1 MNKKRTFG
9 LLLSLC
15 LVIGLIAGVGAKKAV
30 AAETNLITNGCF
42 DEKTDLSEWSAHQNG
57 ATITAEKSETP
68 VVGNIKTYGKITN
81 RTNNYQCFAQD
92 VSKQVENGKNYR
104 FVFYVMLDAE
114 DYKNAPANQ
123 RTVEISPHIRVDG
136 VDNYSQFVGGQ
147 VSQVLEPGVWTKF
160 EGSFGPYW
168 NGNLEALNIRLL
180 EQGTDYGQ
188 GAGVMGTYYVT
199 GVRLYEAENKA
210 TKVENNIPDLCEAIQ
225 TNLGDDD
232 FIVGLAI
239 CGSDI
244 GDVNTM
250 GLVYKHANAT
260 TLGNELKPDAMFG
273 YSNGAVP
280 GKHTIEYQ
288 GEPLDVPKLDY
299 SRAEKILNR
308 IYDWNKNNPEH
319 MIKVR
324 GHVLVWHSQTPNWWF
339 YEDYDPKG
347 KLASPELMNRRL
359 EWYIQTMA
367 EHFTGP
373 DSKYNGMFYGWDV
386 VNEAVSD
393 SRATYRNDAENSMWW
408 KVYQS
413 NEFIINAFK
422 YANKYM
428 DPSVDLYY
436 NDYGDSSWQKSR
448 GIVKLLED
456 VKAAEGTRI
465 DGFGMQAHY
474 STADSP
480 TISDF
485 KLCAKAYAK
494 VVDKV
499 MLTEFD
505 LSTNTFDG
513 SALSRS
519 TEYKKQSLRFR
530 AFYDAIKLLRE
541 EGVNICGI
549 TWWGVTD
556 PGSWLQTQS
565 NVGGASG
572 SGKQLPLLFDGD
584 YKAKLAF
591 WALVDQ
597 TKFEEGYKA
606 LNTPTPV
613 PTATNTPTPTP
624 TEAPA
629 ATETPAVT
637 EAPAVTETPEMSP
650 VPEVTEAAAAEE
662 TEEEGRHIN
671 YGALTAVVVLLLAG
685 ASSYTV
691 AQKKKKEKNDQ

>member
-1 MNKKRTFG
+1 MNKKRLFA
-9 LLLSLC
+9 LLLAFSL
-15 LVIGLIAGVGAKKAV
+15 VVGLTAGFGSKKAE
-30 AAETNLITNGCF
+30 AAETNLIKNGSF
-42 DEKTDLSEWSAHQNG
+42 DENTDLSEWSAHQNG
-57 ATITAEKSETP
+57 ATITAEKSETA

-81 RTNNYQCFAQD
+81 RTSNYQCFAQD
-92 VSKQVENGKNYR
+92 VSGVVESGKNYR
-104 FVFYVMLDAE
+104 YVFYVMLDPE
-114 DYKNAPANQ
+114 DYKDAPADK

-136 VDNYSQFVGGQ
+136 VDNYSQFVGGT

-160 EGSFGPYW
+160 EGSFGPLW
-168 NGNLEALNIRLL
+168 NGNLEALNLRLL
-180 EQGTDYGQ
+180 EQGTNYGQ
-188 GAGVMGTYYVT
+188 GEGVMGTYYVT
-199 GVRLYEAENKA
+199 GVRLYIAEAKA
-210 TKVENNIPDLCEAIQ
+210 TKVETDIPDLCEAMKADL
-225 TNLGDDD
+225 NDDD

-239 CGSDI
+239 AGNDI
-244 GDVNTM
+244 NDVNTM

-273 YSNGAVP
+273 YSNGSVP

-288 GEPLDVPKLDY
+288 GEPLDVPKLDF
-299 SRAEKILNR
+299 SRAEKMLNV
-308 IYDWNKNNPEH
+308 IYEWNRNNPEH

-324 GHVLVWHSQTPNWWF
+324 GHVLVWHSQTPEWWF
-339 YEDYDPKG
+339 YEDYDKTKP
-347 KLASPELMNRRL
+347 LASPELMNRRL

-386 VNEAVSD
+386 VNEAISD
-393 SRATYRNDAENSMWW
+393 GRGTYRNDAENSMWW

-474 STADSP
+474 GTSGDP
-480 TISDF
+480 QISDF

-494 VVDKV
+494 VVDKI
-499 MLTEFD
+499 MLTEWD
-505 LSTNTFDG
+505 LSTSTYDG
-513 SALSRS
+513 TKESKNN
-519 TEYKKQSLRFR
+519 EYKKQAIRYNS
-530 AFYDAIKLLRE
+530 FYDAIKLLRS

-556 PGSWLQTQS
+556 PGSWLQTQQ

-572 SGKQLPLLFDGD
+572 KGKQLPLLFDGD

-591 WALVDQ
+591 WVFADQ
-597 TKFEEGYKA
+597 DKFQEGYKA
-606 LNTPTPV
+606 LNTPTPIPTETPV
-613 PTATNTPTPTP
+613 PTAKPEP
-624 TEAPA
+624 
-629 ATETPAVT
+629 TETPAMTEVPAATATPAMT
-637 EAPAVTETPEMSP
+637 EAPAVTEAPS
-650 VPEVTEAAAAEE
+650 EE
-662 TEEEGRHIN
+662 DNSGSRSRI
-671 YGALTAVVVLLLAG
+671 TAIVLLLGVGSVSLAL
-685 ASSYTV
+685 A
-691 AQKKKKEKNDQ
+691 ARRKKGNADKKDK